1 MVATPQ
7 TEPQFRIRVET
18 EGTVLYRRRIIC
30 DDPDKVSLA
39 NHLRQQRRHVNS
51 VTVLQIGMI
60 VEVHATTSWPALPTP
75 FAPTWR
81 PPMALIQNFQEAALL
96 HSCSRKRFSCIRGV
110 SHVLFARSPHSVAV
124 GRLSF

>member
-60 VEVHATTSWPALPTP
+60 VEVHATTSWPAVADAIRAYMETAHGVDPE
-75 FAPTWR
+75 FSGSG
-81 PPMALIQNFQEAALL
+81 IAALL
-96 HSCSRKRFSCIRGV
+96 QSEALQLHTRR
-110 SHVLFARSPHSVAV
+110 
-124 GRLSF
+124 